1 MWRRSSKFLGKG
13 CQASQCG
20 QLRARGIC
28 PPCVETGQDSRTAC
42 VTIGTVP
49 LSQEDIVRAL
59 LSARPR
65 LSASIWVMLRD
76 SQSAEDIFQNV
87 SVKALTKGAIFEH
100 EGALLSWAHITARR
114 EALDFLRKRRPES
127 LLDHD
132 VLEILDT
139 EWRLEGHIS
148 SGGRMEALQDCLE
161 KMPNHARRLLELRYF
176 EGHSCLEVA
185 EMLGLG
191 IDAVYQRLS
200 RLHRALKDCIEQKLN
215 PGGETPNP
223 SPG

>member
-1 MWRRSSKFLGKG
+1 M
-13 CQASQCG
+13 
-20 QLRARGIC
+20 
-28 PPCVETGQDSRTAC
+28 
-42 VTIGTVP
+42 P
-49 LSQEDIVRAL
+49 LSQEDIVRTL

-100 EGALLSWAHITARR
+100 EGLSSPGRTSQPGGR
-114 EALDFLRKRRPES
+114 LDFLRKRRPES

-139 EWRLEGHIS
+139 EWRLEGHLA

-161 KMPNHARRLLELRYF
+161 KMPDHARRLLELRYF

-185 EMLGLG
+185 EKLGLG

-215 PGGETPNP
+215 PGENLPILLQSHETDRF
-223 SPG
+223 